1 MINTTGFGKGG
12 YYAVKRAWYE
22 EDKMWDNCQTS
33 ECFKTYDEAVDYA
46 QDWAKADD
54 I

>member
-1 MINTTGFGKGG
+1 
-12 YYAVKRAWYE
+12 
-22 EDKMWDNCQTS
+22 MWDNCQTS

-54 I
+54 IQNITNNQKEGEVM